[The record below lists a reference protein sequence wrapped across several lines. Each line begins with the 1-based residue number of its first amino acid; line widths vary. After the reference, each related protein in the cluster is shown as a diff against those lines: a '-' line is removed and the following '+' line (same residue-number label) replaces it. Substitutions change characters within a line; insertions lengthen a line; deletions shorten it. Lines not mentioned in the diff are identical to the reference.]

1 VPNRLDLQNLSQT
14 RLHEAEVLFDAGLF
28 DGSFYLCG
36 YVVELAMK
44 ACVCRHLGVE
54 EYPESEPNLKGLFRT
69 HDFRSLELVAGLRS
83 SVSAKRQASLTFDD
97 NWTLATSWK
106 PEDRYLLNSKNQ
118 NEAHDMLEAVRSA
131 PEGVLTWL
139 SQQW

>member
-1 VPNRLDLQNLSQT
+1 MPTRSELQQLSAIRL
-14 RLHEAEVLFDAGLF
+14 REAEALFEAALY

-36 YVVELAMK
+36 YVVELALK
-44 ACVCRHLGVE
+44 ACVCRHLGIT
-54 EYPESEPNLKGLFRT
+54 EYPESEPHLKGFFRT

-83 SVSAKRQASLTFDD
+83 SISEKRQASFAFDA
-97 NWTLATSWK
+97 NWTLVTSWK
-106 PEDRYLLNSKNQ
+106 PEDRYLLNSKTQ
-118 NEAHDMLEAVRSA
+118 SQAHDMLEAIRSS